1 MIFNNQ
7 SNTIRAQIIVWD
19 FVSKW
24 TKQTTNKTNEQKKDD

>member
-19 FVSKW
+19 YVSKW
-24 TKQTTNKTNEQKKDD
+24 TKQTTNKQNKWTKKD

>member
-19 FVSKW
+19 YVSKW
-24 TKQTTNKTNEQKKDD
+24 TKQATNKTNEQEKDD